1 MTAQLSL
8 LAANLFLFF
17 FLFCS
22 VLFVCFW
29 ILSSWVLKSV
39 VETMM
44 LLPALLPCHLMA
56 DLQHDKLHPT
66 VPSGAL

>member
-17 FLFCS
+17 CFCFCFC
-22 VLFVCFW
+22 FVCFW

-39 VETMM
+39 VETMR